1 MFQEKIFKKPLKVEV
16 VGIFPPNYKKKYKNI
31 NKRKRKGRD
40 KESYILIVYILF
52 TINWWWIVSIFRR

>member
-1 MFQEKIFKKPLKVEV
+1 M
-16 VGIFPPNYKKKYKNI
+16 GIFPPNYKKKYKNI

-52 TINWWWIVSIFRR
+52 NINWWWIDSIVRY